1 MIEHPYIDP
10 DDTLSK
16 ETRQMFADNF
26 EPTSA
31 SAKHLK
37 ALNEI
42 VDTIFNPYSDI
53 IRRLR
58 TIRNAMTLENP
69 EPLYDIETID
79 KAIAALEKAP
89 R

>member
-1 MIEHPYIDP
+1 
-10 DDTLSK
+10 
-16 ETRQMFADNF
+16 MFADNF

-31 SAKHLK
+31 SAKQLK

-79 KAIAALEKAP
+79 KAIAALEKS

>member
-1 MIEHPYIDP
+1 
-10 DDTLSK
+10 
-16 ETRQMFADNF
+16 MFADNF
-26 EPTSA
+26 EPTST

-79 KAIAALEKAP
+79 KAIAALEKS

>member
-1 MIEHPYIDP
+1 VIEHPYIDP

-16 ETRQMFADNF
+16 ETRQMMADNF
-26 EPTSA
+26 QPTSA
-31 SAKHLK
+31 SAKQLE
-37 ALNEI
+37 ALNQL
-42 VDTIFNPYSDI
+42 VDAIFNPHSDI

-58 TIRNAMTLENP
+58 TIRNAMSLCDP

-79 KAIAALEKAP
+79 KAIAALEKA

>member
-1 MIEHPYIDP
+1 
-10 DDTLSK
+10 
-16 ETRQMFADNF
+16 MFADNF

-79 KAIAALEKAP
+79 KAIAALERKS
-89 R
+89 

>member
-1 MIEHPYIDP
+1 
-10 DDTLSK
+10 
-16 ETRQMFADNF
+16 MFADNF

-79 KAIAALEKAP
+79 KAIAALEKS

>member
-1 MIEHPYIDP
+1 
-10 DDTLSK
+10 
-16 ETRQMFADNF
+16 MFADNF

-42 VDTIFNPYSDI
+42 VDTIFNPYSDV

-79 KAIAALEKAP
+79 KAIAALEKT

>member
-1 MIEHPYIDP
+1 VIEHPYIDP

-16 ETRQMFADNF
+16 ETRQMMADNF
-26 EPTSA
+26 EPTSP

-42 VDTIFNPYSDI
+42 VDTIFNPHSDI

-58 TIRNAMTLENP
+58 TIRNAMSLCDP

-79 KAIAALEKAP
+79 RAIRALENP

>member
-1 MIEHPYIDP
+1 
-10 DDTLSK
+10 
-16 ETRQMFADNF
+16 MFADNF

-79 KAIAALEKAP
+79 KAIAALE
-89 R
+89 RSR

>member
-1 MIEHPYIDP
+1 
-10 DDTLSK
+10 
-16 ETRQMFADNF
+16 MFADNF

-42 VDTIFNPYSDI
+42 VDTIFNPHSDI

-58 TIRNAMTLENP
+58 TIRAAMTLENP

-79 KAIAALEKAP
+79 KAISALEKA